1 MGFDKMFLTEEDL
14 LFRNKKGGALSVFE
28 YISKYDAILSTDE
41 LSRNLMDCIPSPKE
55 ELLQKIDELFS
66 KTNK

>member
-14 LFRNKKGGALSVFE
+14 LFRYKKGGALSVFE